1 MSNEWKPD
9 AEWDRHTDELIEHA
23 RERDRIKDAEDRP
36 ERARPSAR
44 PRSEPRKREAEA
56 ELPSSRAELLAKA
69 LDVLIRE
76 SSGEELVELTAAIVG
91 RLWEARHR
99 LSRMEA
105 SASRDPDPKDLT
117 TTEAAKLLCVTTW
130 TIGKLARE
138 GKLPG
143 HYRVGRVIRVPSV
156 DIERLRHPGASG
168 PRPATASATV
178 GAGGGE

>member
-1 MSNEWKPD
+1 MSNVWKPD

-76 SSGEELVELTAAIVG
+76 SSGEELVHLTALLVG

-99 LSRMEA
+99 LSGMEA
-105 SASRDPDPKDLT
+105 KPGSKDLT
-117 TTEAAKLLCVTTW
+117 SAEAAKLLCVTTW